1 MNATGT
7 EIIPLCSEVIGTAV
21 GMGLMAAISIVTC
34 ASVYVYRVRRIASR
48 CPYCD
53 EQVGSEVLREH
64 LAGCAKHL
72 EHWALK
78 KGDLAGRS
86 EVIYVRPDRAVS
98 RRSVLNV

>member
-7 EIIPLCSEVIGTAV
+7 EIIPLCSEVIGMAV
-21 GMGLMAAISIVTC
+21 GMGLMAAVSIVTC
-34 ASVYVYRVRRIASR
+34 ASVYVYRIRSAASK

-53 EQVGSEVLREH
+53 EQVGSEVLRDH
-64 LAGCAKHL
+64 LVGCPKHL

>member
-1 MNATGT
+1 MNVTGT
-7 EIIPLCSEVIGTAV
+7 EIITHCNEVIGMAT
-21 GMGLMAAISIVTC
+21 GMGLMAAVSIVTC
-34 ASVYVYRVRRIASR
+34 AWTYVYRVRRIASR

-53 EQVGSEVLREH
+53 EQVGAEVLREH

-78 KGDLAGRS
+78 KGDLAGTGQI
-86 EVIYVRPDRAVS
+86 IYVRPDRAVS